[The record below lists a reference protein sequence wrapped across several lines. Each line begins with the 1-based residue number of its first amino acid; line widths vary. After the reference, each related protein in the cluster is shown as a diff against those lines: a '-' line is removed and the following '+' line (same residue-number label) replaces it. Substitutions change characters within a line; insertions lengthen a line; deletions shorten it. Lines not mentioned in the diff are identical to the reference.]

1 MVQKILPVYYFK
13 IIKKENCSWPVSMG
27 EGCGALYAPNAFEK
41 LLDVVLEEVGVDLLV
56 LARHLLHEVHLHPVE
71 H

>member
-1 MVQKILPVYYFK
+1 
-13 IIKKENCSWPVSMG
+13 MG
-27 EGCGALYAPNAFEK
+27 EGCGALYAPDAFEE

-71 H
+71 HQRVLLRLWCSGGSASEQLDS